1 VDSRLH
7 NTEQSLLCRNHLSMP
22 DIDPKEYIL
31 IVTGA
36 GLKTEIQIHL
46 GGPQNQIQKARG
58 HYDIAMCWK
67 PSRGFASCK
76 CERVFGS
83 TIGIAKDLILL

>member
-1 VDSRLH
+1 
-7 NTEQSLLCRNHLSMP
+7 MP

-58 HYDIAMCWK
+58 HYDIAMC
-67 PSRGFASCK
+67 
-76 CERVFGS
+76 
-83 TIGIAKDLILL
+83 